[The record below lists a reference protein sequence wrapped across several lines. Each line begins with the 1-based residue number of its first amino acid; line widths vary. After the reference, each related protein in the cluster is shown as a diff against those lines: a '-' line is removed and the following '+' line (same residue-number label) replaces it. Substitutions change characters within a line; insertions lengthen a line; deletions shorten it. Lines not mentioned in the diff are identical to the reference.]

1 MQKKAIISISSMQMN
16 DKDQVVEVIT
26 PGEFHIQDQGFKAV
40 YEESEISGMEG
51 TTTTVVVESEK
62 IKLERKGTTE
72 TVMIF
77 ENNGSN
83 ICLYNTPYGMLELTT
98 NTKVL
103 DIDMNEQ
110 GGTVKI
116 DYDLVVAGQEPIH
129 TSLHLKVK
137 VI

>member
-16 DKDQVVEVIT
+16 DKDQVVEVAT
-26 PGEFHIQDQGFKAV
+26 PGEFHIGEEGFKAV
-40 YEESEISGMEG
+40 YEESEISGMAG
-51 TTTTVVVESEK
+51 TTTTVIVESDK
-62 IKLERKGTTE
+62 VKLERQGSTE

-83 ICLYNTPYGMLELTT
+83 VCLYNTPYGMLELTT
-98 NTKVL
+98 NTKIL
-103 DIDMNEQ
+103 DIDMNEE
-110 GGTVKI
+110 GGSVKI

-129 TSLHLKVK
+129 TSLNLKVK

>member
-16 DKDQVVEVIT
+16 DKDQVVEVVT
-26 PGEFHIQDQGFKAV
+26 PGEFHIEENGFRAI
-40 YEESEISGMEG
+40 YEESEISGMAG
-51 TTTTVVVESEK
+51 TTTTVIVESEK
-62 IKLERKGTTE
+62 VKLERKGSTE
-72 TVMIF
+72 TVMVF

-83 ICLYNTPYGMLELTT
+83 VCLYNTPYGMLELTT

-103 DIDMNEQ
+103 AIDMNEQ
-110 GGTVKI
+110 GGNVEI

-129 TSLHLKVK
+129 TSLNLKIK